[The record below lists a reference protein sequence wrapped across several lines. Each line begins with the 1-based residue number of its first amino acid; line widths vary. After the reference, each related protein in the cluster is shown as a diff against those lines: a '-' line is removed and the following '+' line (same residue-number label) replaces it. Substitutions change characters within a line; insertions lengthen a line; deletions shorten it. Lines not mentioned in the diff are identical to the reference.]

1 MNQDLSGVFSI
12 SGRQP
17 SPDWVIIGKHS
28 YYARNLGVASWLP
41 GEKIVI
47 GDYCSIAD
55 QVVIMTGGNR
65 RTDQAANYPVDILS
79 FHAEPQESSSRTV
92 VGVSPLMAKRLAS
105 VRAIIPMLIPGRSY
119 RSTRDTTIGN
129 DVWVGYG
136 AMILGG
142 ARVGDGA
149 VVAAGS
155 VVFSDVPPYGVVAG
169 NPAKIIR
176 SRFSPRIV
184 ERMLRIQ
191 WWHWPEDRIRANLDW
206 FHRPISEFVEQFD
219 GHRHQ

>member
-1 MNQDLSGVFSI
+1 MMQDLSGVFSI
-12 SGRQP
+12 SGRP
-17 SPDWVIIGKHS
+17 VSPDWVIIGKHS

-41 GEKIVI
+41 GERIVI

-79 FHAEPQESSSRTV
+79 FSARSPEAGSRAP
-92 VGVSPLMAKRLAS
+92 VGVSPVMAKRLAA
-105 VRAIIPMLIPGRSY
+105 VRAIIPMLVPGRSY

-136 AMILGG
+136 AMIVGG
-142 ARVGDGA
+142 AHVGDGA
-149 VVAAGS
+149 VIAAGS
-155 VVFSDVPPYGVVAG
+155 VVFSDVPPYAIVAG

-176 SRFSPRIV
+176 SRFSPRTV
-184 ERMLRIQ
+184 ERMLRIR
-191 WWHWPEDRIRANLDW
+191 WWHWPEEQIRANLAW
-206 FHRPISEFVEQFD
+206 FHRPISEFVERFD
-219 GHRHQ
+219 RHKHE